1 MERKAETEDLESFI
15 IKVPKNLGRFLRF
28 LDEAFGL
35 PLDDYLTSAVIQA
48 VEADMDALD
57 SALFRKERIIKRF
70 GLEETLNLPN
80 PED

>member
-1 MERKAETEDLESFI
+1 
-15 IKVPKNLGRFLRF
+15 
-28 LDEAFGL
+28 
-35 PLDDYLTSAVIQA
+35 VIQA